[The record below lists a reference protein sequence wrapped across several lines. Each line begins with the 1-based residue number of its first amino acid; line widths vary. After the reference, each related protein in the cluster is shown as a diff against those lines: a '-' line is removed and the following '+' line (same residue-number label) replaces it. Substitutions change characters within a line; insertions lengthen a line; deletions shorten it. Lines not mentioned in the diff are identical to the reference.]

1 MLANG
6 HILYWNNLEGTENIK
21 LNTVAEAGD
30 AAANSQSRVLTLGP
44 GGPSWAV
51 PSPSDGGAKDE
62 AQYAFPGLSGS
73 SNQDPNHGN
82 DADLF
87 CSDQVQLADGTILA
101 TGGTNWYSEPQVPGT
116 PYGVAELQGVKGT
129 RIFHPDTLSWTQS
142 GSMNFGRWYPGL
154 VTLPN
159 GNVFVASGVTKLIKP
174 VYPDRPADSGTN
186 VTQTETYD
194 PAKGTWTDNGAA
206 AKRSLPLFPRMHL
219 LPDGK
224 VFYDGAGQVF
234 SPDGQAYDEAMWNV
248 DGVYDPATK
257 AWKDVGIPG
266 IGTAAP
272 GFRGSTFSIM
282 LPLAPPYTSASFLS
296 AGGVLFPTPGSY
308 VANPFSNIN
317 TVDTAKG
324 DALSTKATGNLN
336 HPRWYSSAV
345 QLPDGTVAAF
355 SGADRDEVV
364 GPGTEIPVQQ
374 AEIFDP
380 ATGKWTVAATQNH
393 PRTYHNTAVLLPDG
407 RVLVG
412 GHAPIPTL
420 YTKNQ
425 DLPGP
430 FSPNHRDPSFE
441 IFSPPYLFRGPRP
454 TITHV
459 DSSLGYE
466 RTITVVTPDAATI
479 DHAVLVRNTAVT
491 HLTDGDQRSVILP
504 VVHRADGSVELA
516 APPDASVAPP
526 GPYLLFLDTKT
537 DKGMVPSVAAQ
548 VFVGADAQVGRR
560 QRRRP
565 DRRAGSA
572 AGPGHAGPGFCRP
585 RGRRGQPPRDGP
597 RVGHAQGP
605 GRRRPGRRGT
615 RMAPPPPARTRARW
629 VDFVQRRKRSIDE
642 ADPAG

>member
-1 MLANG
+1 MRRLVALVTVVAAVGAWGSGVPARSAAQDPSQTGVFGLPFEEPGPRCVARPDGTQVCKPAGSASIVLADG
-6 HILYWNNLEGTENIK
+6 RILYWNNLEGTENIK
-21 LNTVAEAGD
+21 LSTVAEAGD

-44 GGPSWAV
+44 KDTPSWAV
-51 PSPSDGGAKDE
+51 PSPSDGGAHDPP
-62 AQYAFPGLSGS
+62 QYAFPGLSGS
-73 SNQDPNHGN
+73 PAQDPNHGN

-116 PYGVAELQGVKGT
+116 PYGLAELQGVKGT
-129 RIFHPDTLSWTQS
+129 RIFHPDTQAWTQS
-142 GSMNFGRWYPGL
+142 GSMNYGRWYPSL
-154 VTLPN
+154 VTLPD
-159 GNVFVASGVTKLIKP
+159 GNLFVASGVTKLIKP
-174 VYPDRPADSGTN
+174 MYPDRPADSGTN

-194 PAKGTWTDNGAA
+194 PAKGTWKDNGAS

-219 LPDGK
+219 LPNGR
-224 VFYDGAGQVF
+224 VFYDGGGQVF
-234 SPDGQAYDEAMWNV
+234 SPDGQSYDEAMWNV
-248 DGVYDPATK
+248 DAVYDPAKKT
-257 AWKDVGIPG
+257 WTDVGIPG

-308 VANPFSNIN
+308 FANPFSNIN

-324 DALSTKATGNLN
+324 DTLSTRATGNLN
-336 HPRWYSSAV
+336 NSRWYSSAV

-355 SGADRDEVV
+355 SGADRDEVM
-364 GPGTEIPVQQ
+364 GPGTEIPVTQ

-380 ATGKWTVAATQNH
+380 ATGKWAVAATQNH

-459 DSSLGYE
+459 DSSLGYG
-466 RTITVVTPDAATI
+466 RTLAVATPDAARI

-504 VVHRADGSVELA
+504 VVHRKDGSVELA
-516 APPDASVAPP
+516 SPPDAAVAPP
-526 GPYLLFLDTKT
+526 GPYMLFLVTNSA
-537 DKGMVPSVAAQ
+537 KGSVPSVAAQ
-548 VFVGADAQVGRR
+548 VFVGAPV
-560 QRRRP
+560 P
-565 DRRAGSA
+565 S
-572 AGPGHAGPGFCRP
+572 
-585 RGRRGQPPRDGP
+585 
-597 RVGHAQGP
+597 
-605 GRRRPGRRGT
+605 
-615 RMAPPPPARTRARW
+615 W
-629 VDFVQRRKRSIDE
+629 VH
-642 ADPAG
+642 G